1 MLTIWPIRGLE
12 SVSGRCWIMEIWSK
26 VKVTLIS
33 QSWGGRR
40 SVVLPGR
47 PRQLWYFSLKSV
59 SREDVHLT
67 QFWSILTKQSRGSGL
82 CLFWP
87 ATTAVSWSHFQASHW
102 SSRYRECL
110 WLAADVTGKLWPQ
123 VIQLFDFCP
132 LSPLSTLPLLSVS
145 PSLCTVRPGH
155 YHIFISLFSWEFP
168 DCSLI
173 SPPELSNPD
182 SRGLWEEIQGPR
194 HILFQQFCSPST
206 QHPRLQMKNDLW
218 NLVHVHTSAE

>member
-12 SVSGRCWIMEIWSK
+12 TVSGRCWIMEIWSK

-33 QSWGGRR
+33 QSRVGRR

-87 ATTAVSWSHFQASHW
+87 ATTAVSWSDFQASHW

-110 WLAADVTGKLWPQ
+110 SLAADVTGKLWPQ

-132 LSPLSTLPLLSVS
+132 LSPLSL
-145 PSLCTVRPGH
+145 
-155 YHIFISLFSWEFP
+155 
-168 DCSLI
+168 CSLYPHPCALCGRGIII
-173 SPPELSNPD
+173 SSYLCFRGNFLTVAWYHRLSSVTQIRGD
-182 SRGLWEEIQGPR
+182 CEKRSRGHVTFYSNNFVHHQHNIPGSRWKMISEI
-194 HILFQQFCSPST
+194 
-206 QHPRLQMKNDLW
+206 
-218 NLVHVHTSAE
+218 